1 MYSDIHLKSR
11 LSSKEGPR
19 GINMFSK
26 FIFSFIKISKE
37 HFRSWS
43 LAEPSTGQM
52 YVYHTSWKFNC
63 PKVFFIFLVCL
74 KSLYIFLKIISL
86 YFQVSDNPTR
96 DETEEITSLWQTGL
110 WNSHIQAD
118 RFLLED
124 DRAIFMFKVSFKD
137 SVTQA

>member
-1 MYSDIHLKSR
+1 
-11 LSSKEGPR
+11 
-19 GINMFSK
+19 
-26 FIFSFIKISKE
+26 
-37 HFRSWS
+37 
-43 LAEPSTGQM
+43 
-52 YVYHTSWKFNC
+52 
-63 PKVFFIFLVCL
+63 
-74 KSLYIFLKIISL
+74 LKIISL

>member
-1 MYSDIHLKSR
+1 LKSR

-19 GINMFSK
+19 GVNMFSK
-26 FIFSFIKISKE
+26 FIFSFIKTSKE
-37 HFRSWS
+37 HFRSRS
-43 LAEPSTGQM
+43 LEEPSTGQM
-52 YVYHTSWKFNC
+52 YVYNTSLKFNRL
-63 PKVFFIFLVCL
+63 KVFLSSYCVSKVFN
-74 KSLYIFLKIISL
+74 IFLKIISL

-124 DRAIFMFKVSFKD
+124 DRAIFMFKVSF
-137 SVTQA
+137 